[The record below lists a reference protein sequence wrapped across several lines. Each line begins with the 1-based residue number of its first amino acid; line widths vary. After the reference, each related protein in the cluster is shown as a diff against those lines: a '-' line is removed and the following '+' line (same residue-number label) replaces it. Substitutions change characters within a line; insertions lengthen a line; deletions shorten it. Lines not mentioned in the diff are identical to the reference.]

1 MAGPYSGCMPL
12 QTPDPI
18 RSALHQ
24 AALQL
29 DAAEA
34 CGQPHAMAQA
44 LLQLSRA
51 YRAMGALDAAEAGL
65 GGALRWSRLTGSV
78 DATVDLLCELSETAA
93 TRAEQ
98 LDEGARES
106 GRGHLAR
113 ERARDAAFEAA
124 LRAAHVADSRW
135 EITVLLRI
143 SDVLDRCGDRDD
155 AVGLQARAMRLMAG
169 DAAAPSDPQ
178 HLPGVRDA

>member
-1 MAGPYSGCMPL
+1 MPSDPL
-12 QTPDPI
+12 DPI
-18 RSALHQ
+18 RSVLRQ

-34 CGQPHAMAQA
+34 SGQPQAMAQA

-65 GGALRWSRLTGSV
+65 GGALRWSRMTGSV
-78 DATVDLLCELSETAA
+78 DATVDLLCELGETAA

-98 LDEGARES
+98 LDDGERES

-124 LRAAHVADSRW
+124 QRAAHVADSRW
-135 EITVLLRI
+135 EITVLLRV

-155 AVGLQARAMRLMAG
+155 AVGLQARALRLLAG
-169 DAAAPSDPQ
+169 DAAAPADPWR
-178 HLPGVRDA
+178 LPGARDA

>member
-1 MAGPYSGCMPL
+1 MPPS
-12 QTPDPI
+12 TIDPL
-18 RSALHQ
+18 RSALHL

-29 DAAEA
+29 DAAEVTS
-34 CGQPHAMAQA
+34 QPHAMTHA
-44 LLQLSRA
+44 LLELSRA

-65 GGALRWSRLTGSV
+65 SGALRWSRLMGSV

-93 TRAEQ
+93 SRAEM
-98 LDEGARES
+98 DDDGDRNS

-124 LRAAHVADSRW
+124 QRAAQVADSRW

-155 AVGLQARAMRLMAG
+155 AVDLQARAMRLMAG
-169 DAAAPSDPQ
+169 DAGTPTEPQ
-178 HLPGVRDA
+178 ALPALHDA

>member
-1 MAGPYSGCMPL
+1 MPL
-12 QTPDPI
+12 QTPVPH
-18 RSALHQ
+18 RNALHQ

-34 CGQPHAMAQA
+34 SGQPHAMAQA
-44 LLQLSRA
+44 LLHLARA

-98 LDEGARES
+98 QDDGERDS

-124 LRAAHVADSRW
+124 QRAAHVADSRW

-155 AVGLQARAMRLMAG
+155 AVGMQARALRLMAG
-169 DAAAPSDPQ
+169 DSAPPPDLQ
-178 HLPGVRDA
+178 RLPGVRDA

>member
-1 MAGPYSGCMPL
+1 MPL
-12 QTPDPI
+12 STFDPL
-18 RSALHQ
+18 RSALHL

-29 DAAEA
+29 DAAEVS
-34 CGQPHAMAQA
+34 GQPHAMTHA
-44 LLQLSRA
+44 LLELSRA

-65 GGALRWSRLTGSV
+65 GGALRWSRLMGSV

-93 TRAEQ
+93 TRAE
-98 LDEGARES
+98 LDDDGDRQS

-124 LRAAHVADSRW
+124 QCAAQVADSRW

-143 SDVLDRCGDRDD
+143 SDVLDRCGDRDN
-155 AVGLQARAMRLMAG
+155 AVDLQARAMRLMG
-169 DAAAPSDPQ
+169 FDGGTPSETQP
-178 HLPGVRDA
+178 LPLSRDA